1 MAAEVDIL
9 GVLKDLLAAERKVTD
24 SQFDGVRAEVQRN
37 REQASHDLGELRL
50 DISNIRGDNRE
61 LKKGFDELAQSMST
75 TKVEVATRASI
86 RKGDLAKVGV
96 LAAVISTLTP
106 LLHLI

>member
-9 GVLKDLLAAERKVTD
+9 GVLENLLAAERKVTD

-37 REQASHDLGELRL
+37 REQASNDLGALRL
-50 DISNIRGDNRE
+50 DMSNIRSDNRA
-61 LKKGFDELAQSMST
+61 LKKGLDELAQSMST
-75 TKVEVATRASI
+75 TKVEVATRTSM

-106 LLHLI
+106 LLHFI